1 MLIARFALA
10 HQRPWPRIARGFV
23 GSQVATVSPSFTFF
37 EARSPAM
44 AGHIIKRGVAGSDDH
59 GAGGIAT
66 TIMTRPTML
75 TAQTAVRRT
84 GIPA

>member
-1 MLIARFALA
+1 
-10 HQRPWPRIARGFV
+10 
-23 GSQVATVSPSFTFF
+23 
-37 EARSPAM
+37 M
-44 AGHIIKRGVAGSDDH
+44 AEHIIKRGVAGIDDH

-75 TAQTAVRRT
+75 TPQTAVRRT